1 LEKFTAAGN
10 QVMANQIA
18 ARLGV
23 LLGIDTAEF
32 SSGVDK
38 AVSETRKLKRSIES
52 EMKNAE
58 KEIQR
63 IKYAVEDYG
72 KEVSAVTLMQRQLA
86 EGGRYANLAKSSDS
100 FAKAMLKEA
109 AALDAVV
116 ASQKKLN
123 GSRSSKEMGLDRFQ
137 KQALAYQTT
146 DIVTSLAG
154 GQNPFMVLLQQGG
167 QLRDQFGGFK
177 ELFSA
182 ISQVVTFSRV
192 AFVGLAGALGI
203 VGVAAYKGAAELAK
217 LRDDL
222 ILTNNYAGIT
232 ASGFVKLSRSLA
244 DDLKI
249 SIGDAKTIFG
259 SLVASGKIT
268 QANLDSVATAIGMV
282 AKLSDESADAVM
294 QRLLPAFDGT
304 ASSAKR
310 LNEQYNFLNLTQY
323 KHIEQLNRQ
332 GKLQEA
338 AKFTADAL
346 TASLQGQ
353 KREVGALESAFSK
366 ISKTASELW
375 NTLKQIGMPSTLQ
388 DAVDNT
394 RKAMLSAADSLSGP
408 MSPLAKANAER
419 RFEQAREAYLAASGK
434 LRADVE
440 RVEKESAKKA
450 AEQAKIDNWTKAGGA
465 EKAASYVAEYQ
476 KLKADEVFQREMFN
490 ATRFEQIRL
499 ESAKR
504 VKEKELELARASG
517 QEMGQ
522 FSGQQK
528 NILNQFKINEELKVA
543 QEIQKINREAF
554 KQENNRQIT
563 EKNSLDM
570 EKQKMGIYQSNFF
583 LTAAEAKLAEQRLE
597 TQQEIAKILAKEDL
611 TDDAK
616 RKLVEQQEAIGK
628 TKEEII
634 SLSDKLQYVKD
645 VNQAVFSSMTMAIEA
660 FVLTGKFSM
669 ENFVKSILA
678 SFVKIQAQWMAL
690 SMMRGLG
697 SIFGGMSAGP
707 QPLGM
712 YGGAGFGS
720 PMAAG
725 GFTSGGMPHLVGENG
740 PELFVPQGAGTIV
753 PNQQM
758 SSYGSGQSQNVFN
771 GPYIASMNAI
781 DTQSGIQFLAKNK
794 MTIWS
799 MNQSANRSI
808 PAGR

>member
-1 LEKFTAAGN
+1 
-10 QVMANQIA
+10 MANQIA

-23 LLGIDTAEF
+23 LLGIDIAEF

-38 AVSETRKLKRSIES
+38 AVADTRKLKRSIES
-52 EMKNAE
+52 EMKTAE

-63 IKYAVEDYG
+63 IRYAVEDYG
-72 KEVSAVTLMQRQLA
+72 KEVSAVTLMQRQLS
-86 EGGRYANLAKSSDS
+86 EGGRYANLAKSSKS
-100 FAKAMLKEA
+100 FSEAMLKEA

-123 GSRSSKEMGLDRFQ
+123 GARSSKEMGLDRFQ

-217 LRDDL
+217 IRDDL

-232 ASGFVKLSRSLA
+232 ASGFVKLSRSLS

-282 AKLSDESADAVM
+282 AKLSDESADSVM

-304 ASSAKR
+304 TSSAKR
-310 LNEQYNFLNLTQY
+310 LNEQYNFLNITQY
-323 KHIEQLNRQ
+323 KHIEQLNRE

-353 KREVGALESAFSK
+353 KRELGFLESAY
-366 ISKTASELW
+366 KTVTMAASEFW
-375 NTLKQIGMPSTLQ
+375 NMMLNIGKPSTLQ
-388 DAVDNT
+388 DVVDNSF
-394 RKAMLSAADSLSGP
+394 KAMQSSALALMGP

-419 RFEQAREAYLAASGK
+419 LFQQSKDAFFKASAE
-434 LRADVE
+434 LRAEVE
-440 RVEKESAKKA
+440 KAEKESAQKA

-490 ATRFEQIRL
+490 ATKFEQIRL

-504 VKEKELELARASG
+504 IKEKELEMARESG
-517 QEMGQ
+517 QQFGT
-522 FSGQQK
+522 FSGQQAK
-528 NILNQFKINEELKVA
+528 NLNQFKINEELKVA
-543 QEIQKINREAF
+543 QEIQKINLEAA
-554 KQENNRQIT
+554 KQVVDKQIT
-563 EKNSLDM
+563 EKNSLDL

-597 TQQEIAKILAKEDL
+597 TQQEIAKIVANKNITEE
-611 TDDAK
+611 TKA
-616 RKLVEQQEAIGK
+616 KLVEQQEAIGK

-634 SLSDKLQYVKD
+634 SLGDRLQYVKD

-669 ENFVKSILA
+669 ENFTKSILA
-678 SFVKIQAQWMAL
+678 SFIKIQAQWMAM

-707 QPLGM
+707 EPLGM
-712 YGGAGFGS
+712 YGGAGFT

-740 PELFVPQGAGTIV
+740 PELFVPKGAGTII
-753 PNQQM
+753 PNQRMNDYAGGGAQT
-758 SSYGSGQSQNVFN
+758 VFN
-771 GPYIASMNAI
+771 GPYIANMQAI
-781 DTQSGIQFLAKNK
+781 DTQSGVQFLAKNK

>member
-1 LEKFTAAGN
+1 
-10 QVMANQIA
+10 MANQIA

-72 KEVSAVTLMQRQLA
+72 KEVTAVTLMQRQLA
-86 EGGRYANLAKSSDS
+86 EGGKYANLAKSSDT

-116 ASQKKLN
+116 AANSKLN
-123 GSRSSKEMGLDRFQ
+123 KSRSSKEMGLDRFQ

-182 ISQVVTFSRV
+182 IGQVVTFSRV
-192 AFVGLAGALGI
+192 AFVGLGAALGV
-203 VGVAAYKGAAELAK
+203 VGFAAYKGAAELAK

-232 ASGFVKLSRSLA
+232 ASGFVKLSRSLS

-282 AKLSDESADAVM
+282 AKLSDESTEAVM

-323 KHIEQLNRQ
+323 KQIEQLNRQ

-353 KREVGALESAFSK
+353 KRELGSLESAWSATTK
-366 ISKTASELW
+366 AASEFW
-375 NTLKQIGMPSTLQ
+375 NMMLNIGKPSTLQ
-388 DAVDNT
+388 DAIDNS
-394 RKAMLSAADSLSGP
+394 RKAMLSAAEALGGP
-408 MSPLAKANAER
+408 MSPLAKAKAQKL
-419 RFEQAREAYLAASGK
+419 FDQAREAYLAASGK
-434 LRADVE
+434 LRTEVE
-440 RVEKESAKKA
+440 KAEKESAQKA
-450 AEQAKIDNWTKAGGA
+450 AEQAKIANWDKINGA
-465 EKAASYVAEYQ
+465 EKVASYVAEYQ
-476 KLKADEVFQREMFN
+476 KLKADEIFQREMFN
-490 ATRFEQIRL
+490 ATKFEKIRL

-504 VKEKELELARASG
+504 IREKEVELAKANE

-522 FSGQQK
+522 LSGQQSK
-528 NILNQFKINEELKVA
+528 ILNQFRRNEELKVA
-543 QEIQKINREAF
+543 QEIQKINREAYKSASE
-554 KQENNRQIT
+554 KQIAEQDA
-563 EKNSLDM
+563 LAM
-570 EKQKMGIYQSNFF
+570 EQQKMGIYQENFF
-583 LTAAEAKLAEQRLE
+583 LSAAEAKLAEQRLE
-597 TQQEIAKILAKEDL
+597 TQQKIAEILRNEDL
-611 TDDAK
+611 TGGAK
-616 RKLVEQQEAIGK
+616 EKLIEQQESIGK
-628 TKEEII
+628 AKEGII
-634 SLSDKLQYVKD
+634 ELGEKLKYIKD
-645 VNQAVFSSMTMAIEA
+645 VNQAVFSSMTSAIEA
-660 FVLTGKFSM
+660 FLITGKF
-669 ENFVKSILA
+669 NFANFAASVLANIL
-678 SFVKIQAQWMAL
+678 KIQAEMLA
-690 SMMRGLG
+690 MTAMRGF
-697 SIFGGMSAGP
+697 SSAFGGAIASGIASMFTPGPVQLAG
-707 QPLGM
+707 
-712 YGGAGFGS
+712 

-725 GFTSGGMPHLVGENG
+725 GFTPGNSAHLVGENG
-740 PELFVPQGAGTIV
+740 PELFVPQGAGTII
-753 PNQQM
+753 PNQRM
-758 SSYGSGQSQNVFN
+758 SGVLN
-771 GPYIASMNAI
+771 GGNTYVTNNYIDAI
-781 DTQSGIQFLAKNK
+781 DTKSFEDRLYGSSKAVWAANQYGNKNISTSR
-794 MTIWS
+794 MRT
-799 MNQSANRSI
+799 
-808 PAGR
+808 

>member
-1 LEKFTAAGN
+1 
-10 QVMANQIA
+10 MANQIA

-32 SSGVDK
+32 SVGVDK
-38 AVSETRKLKRSIES
+38 AVSETRKLQRSIES
-52 EMKNAE
+52 EMKKAE
-58 KEIQR
+58 KEIRQ

-72 KEVSAVTLMQRQLA
+72 KEVTAVTLMQRKLA
-86 EGGRYANLAKSSDS
+86 EGGMYENIGKERKDYAA
-100 FAKAMLKEA
+100 AMLREA
-109 AALDAVV
+109 AAIDAVTT
-116 ASQKKLN
+116 SQKKLN
-123 GSRSSKEMGLDRFQ
+123 GARSSKEMGLDRFQ

-182 ISQVVTFSRV
+182 ISQVVTLSRV

-217 LRDDL
+217 IRDDL

-232 ASGFVKLSRSLA
+232 ASGFVKLSRSLS

-282 AKLSDESADAVM
+282 AKLSDESSEAVM

-304 ASSAKR
+304 TSSAKR

-346 TASLQGQ
+346 TSSLQGQ
-353 KREVGALESAFSK
+353 KRELGFLESAFSSV
-366 ISKTASELW
+366 SKAASEFW
-375 NTLKQIGMPSTLQ
+375 NMMLNIGKPSVLQ
-388 DAVDNT
+388 DAVDNS
-394 RKAMLSAADSLSGP
+394 RKAMLAAADALGGE
-408 MSPLAKANAER
+408 MSPMARSKAEKL
-419 RFEQAREAYLAASGK
+419 FEQARKSYLDASGK
-434 LRADVE
+434 LRAEVE
-440 RVEKESAKKA
+440 KAEKESAQKA

-476 KLKADEVFQREMFN
+476 KLKADEVFQRDMFN
-490 ATRFEQIRL
+490 ATKFEKVRL

-504 VKEKELELARASG
+504 IKDKEVELARASG

-522 FSGQQK
+522 FAGEQAK
-528 NILNQFKINEELKVA
+528 ILAQFKINEELKVA
-543 QEIQKINREAF
+543 QQIQQINREAF
-554 KQENNRQIT
+554 KAARDKQIT
-563 EKNSLDM
+563 ERDSLDM
-570 EKQKMGIYQSNFF
+570 EKQKMGIYQSNIF
-583 LTAAEAKLAEQRLE
+583 LTQTEAKIAEDRLANEQKIA
-597 TQQEIAKILAKEDL
+597 EIMRNEDL
-611 TDDAK
+611 TGDAK
-616 RKLVEQQEAIGK
+616 SRLIEQQTEIGN
-628 TKEEII
+628 TRTEIT
-634 SLSDKLQYVKD
+634 LLGERLQYVKD
-645 VNQAVFSSMTMAIEA
+645 VNQAVFTSMTQAIQA
-660 FVLTGKFSM
+660 FLITGKL
-669 ENFVKSILA
+669 NFKDFTLSVIGNLLQ
-678 SFVKIQAQWMAL
+678 IQAQYMA
-690 SMMRGLG
+690 MAAMRGLG
-697 SIFGGMSAGP
+697 SLFGGASAGP
-707 QPLGM
+707 EPLGM
-712 YGGAGFGS
+712 FGGAGFT

-740 PELFVPQGAGTIV
+740 PELFVPRSAGTII
-753 PNQQM
+753 PNQRMNDYAGGGAQT
-758 SSYGSGQSQNVFN
+758 VFN
-771 GPYIASMNAI
+771 GPYIANMQAI
-781 DTQSGIQFLAKNK
+781 DTQSGVQFLAKNK

>member
-1 LEKFTAAGN
+1 
-10 QVMANQIA
+10 MANQIA

-38 AVSETRKLKRSIES
+38 AVADTRKLKRSIES

-86 EGGRYANLAKSSDS
+86 EGGRYANLAKSSDT

-116 ASQKKLN
+116 ASQKNLN
-123 GSRSSKEMGLDRFQ
+123 GARSSKEMGLDRFQ

-154 GQNPFMVLLQQGG
+154 GQNPLMVLLQQGG

-192 AFVGLAGALGI
+192 AFVGLGGALGI
-203 VGVAAYKGAAELAK
+203 VGLAAYKGAAELAK

-232 ASGFVKLSRSLA
+232 ASGFVKLSRSLS

-268 QANLDSVATAIGMV
+268 QANLDSIATAIGRV
-282 AKLSDESADAVM
+282 AKLSDESAEAVA
-294 QRLLPAFDGT
+294 QRLLPSFDGT
-304 ASSAKR
+304 TSSAQR
-310 LNEQYNFLNLTQY
+310 LNQQYNFLTIAQY
-323 KHIEQLNRQ
+323 KYIEQLNRQ

-346 TASLQGQ
+346 TTSLQGQ
-353 KREVGALESAFSK
+353 KRELGFLESAWSATTK
-366 ISKTASELW
+366 AASEFW
-375 NTLKQIGMPSTLQ
+375 NMMLNIGKPSTLQ
-388 DAVDNT
+388 DAVDNS
-394 RKAMLSAADSLSGP
+394 RKAMLAAADSLGGP
-408 MSPLAKANAER
+408 MSPLAKER
-419 RFEQAREAYLAASGK
+419 AQKLFDQAREAYLAASGK
-434 LRADVE
+434 LRAE
-440 RVEKESAKKA
+440 VEKAEKEAAQKA

-465 EKAASYVAEYQ
+465 EKAAAYVAEYQ
-476 KLKADEVFQREMFN
+476 KLKADEVYQRESYN
-490 ATRFEQIRL
+490 ATKFEKVKL

-504 VKEKELELARASG
+504 IKDKEVELARASG
-517 QEMGQ
+517 QELGQ
-522 FSGQQK
+522 FAGEQAK
-528 NILNQFKINEELKVA
+528 ILAQFKINEELKVS
-543 QEIQKINREAF
+543 QQIQQINREAF
-554 KQENNRQIT
+554 KTARDKQIT
-563 EKNSLDM
+563 EQDSLDM
-570 EKQKMGIYQSNFF
+570 EKQKMGIYQSNLF
-583 LTAAEAKLAEQRLE
+583 LTQTEAKIAEDRLANEQKIA
-597 TQQEIAKILAKEDL
+597 EIMRNEDL
-611 TDDAK
+611 TGEAK
-616 RKLVEQQEAIGK
+616 ARLIEQQKEIGK
-628 TKEEII
+628 TRDEINY
-634 SLSDKLQYVKD
+634 LGERLQYVKD
-645 VNQAVFSSMTMAIEA
+645 VNSAVFTSMTQAIQA
-660 FVLTGKFSM
+660 FLITGKL
-669 ENFVKSILA
+669 NFKDFALSVIANLLQ
-678 SFVKIQAQWMAL
+678 IQAQYAAMSA
-690 SMMRGLG
+690 MRGLG
-697 SIFGGMSAGP
+697 ALFGGMFSSGASAGTH
-707 QPLGM
+707 GM
-712 YGGAGFGS
+712 STGTFSGS
-720 PMAAG
+720 AFQLPTAADG
-725 GFTSGGMPHLVGENG
+725 GFINSPTLVGENG
-740 PELFVPQGAGTIV
+740 PELFVPSGAGTII

-758 SSYGSGQSQNVFN
+758 NNYGSGQPQNVFN
-771 GPYIASMNAI
+771 GPYIASMQAI

>member
-1 LEKFTAAGN
+1 
-10 QVMANQIA
+10 MANQIA

-38 AVSETRKLKRSIES
+38 AVAETRKLKRSIES
-52 EMKNAE
+52 EMKTAE

-86 EGGRYANLAKSSDS
+86 EGGRYANLAKSSATFS
-100 FAKAMLKEA
+100 QAMLKEA

-123 GSRSSKEMGLDRFQ
+123 GARSSKEMGLDRFQ

-217 LRDDL
+217 IRDDL

-232 ASGFVKLSRSLA
+232 ASGFVKLSRSLS

-282 AKLSDESADAVM
+282 AKLSDESSDAVM

-304 ASSAKR
+304 TSSAKR

-346 TASLQGQ
+346 TSSLQSQ
-353 KREVGALESAFSK
+353 KRELGALESAFSA
-366 ISKTASELW
+366 ITKTASEFW
-375 NTLKQIGMPSTLQ
+375 NTLKNIGKPDTLQ
-388 DAVDNT
+388 DAVDNS
-394 RKAMLSAADSLSGP
+394 RKAMLAAADSLGGP
-408 MSPLAKANAER
+408 MSPLAKANAEK
-419 RFEQAREAYLAASGK
+419 RFEEARKAYIAASAK
-434 LRADVE
+434 LSADVE
-440 RVEKESAKKA
+440 RVEKQSAERA

-476 KLKADEVFQREMFN
+476 KLKADEVFQREMYN
-490 ATRFEQIRL
+490 ATKFEQIRL

-522 FSGQQK
+522 FSGQQSK
-528 NILNQFKINEELKVA
+528 ILAQFKKNEELKVA
-543 QEIQKINREAF
+543 QEIQKVNREAA
-554 KQENNRQIT
+554 KQVTDRQVT
-563 EKNSLDM
+563 EKNSLDL
-570 EKQKMGIYQSNFF
+570 EKQKMGVYQSNLF
-583 LTAAEAKLAEQRLE
+583 LTQTEAKIAEDRLINA
-597 TQQEIAKILAKEDL
+597 QEIAKINANKDL
-611 TDDAK
+611 TSEAK
-616 RKLVEQQEAIGK
+616 TRLIEQQKAIGE
-628 TKEEII
+628 TREEIT
-634 SLSDKLQYVKD
+634 LLGERLQYVRD
-645 VNQAVFSSMTMAIEA
+645 VNAAVFTSMTQAIQA
-660 FVLTGKFSM
+660 FLITGKL
-669 ENFVKSILA
+669 NFKDFALSVIANLL
-678 SFVKIQAQWMAL
+678 KIQAQYMA
-690 SMMRGLG
+690 MAAMRGLG
-697 SIFGGMSAGP
+697 SLLGGLGGASAGTHGMSTGTFS
-707 QPLGM
+707 GS
-712 YGGAGFGS
+712 GFQLL
-720 PMAAG
+720 A
-725 GFTSGGMPHLVGENG
+725 SGGTITGPSIVGENG
-740 PELFVPQGAGTIV
+740 PELFVPSGAGTII
-753 PNQQM
+753 PNQRMNDYAGGGAQT
-758 SSYGSGQSQNVFN
+758 VFN
-771 GPYIASMNAI
+771 GPYIANMSAI
-781 DTQSGIQFLAKNK
+781 DTQSGVQFLAKNK

>member
-1 LEKFTAAGN
+1 
-10 QVMANQIA
+10 MANQIA

-23 LLGIDTAEF
+23 LLGIDIAEF

-38 AVSETRKLKRSIES
+38 AVADTRKLKRSIES
-52 EMKNAE
+52 EMKTAE

-63 IKYAVEDYG
+63 IRYAVEDYG
-72 KEVSAVTLMQRQLA
+72 KEVSAVTLMQRQLS
-86 EGGRYANLAKSSDS
+86 EGGRYANLAKSSKS
-100 FAKAMLKEA
+100 FSEAMLKEA

-123 GSRSSKEMGLDRFQ
+123 GARSSKEMGLDRFQ

-217 LRDDL
+217 IRDDL

-232 ASGFVKLSRSLA
+232 ASGFVKLSRSLS

-282 AKLSDESADAVM
+282 AKLSDESSEAVM

-304 ASSAKR
+304 TSSAKR

-346 TASLQGQ
+346 TSSLQGQ
-353 KREVGALESAFSK
+353 KRELGFLESAFSSV
-366 ISKTASELW
+366 SKAASEFW
-375 NTLKQIGMPSTLQ
+375 NMMLNIGKPSVLQ
-388 DAVDNT
+388 DAVDNS
-394 RKAMLSAADSLSGP
+394 RKAMLAAADALGGE
-408 MSPLAKANAER
+408 MSPMARSRAEKL
-419 RFEQAREAYLAASGK
+419 FEQARKSYLDASGK
-434 LRADVE
+434 LRAEVE
-440 RVEKESAKKA
+440 KAEKESAQKA

-476 KLKADEVFQREMFN
+476 KLKADEVYQREMFN
-490 ATRFEQIRL
+490 ASKFEKVRL

-504 VKEKELELARASG
+504 IKDKEVELARASG

-522 FSGQQK
+522 FAGEQAK
-528 NILNQFKINEELKVA
+528 ILAQFKINEELKVA
-543 QEIQKINREAF
+543 QQIQQINREAF
-554 KQENNRQIT
+554 KAAKEKQIT
-563 EKNSLDM
+563 ERDSLDM
-570 EKQKMGIYQSNFF
+570 EKQKMGIYQSNIF
-583 LTAAEAKLAEQRLE
+583 LTQTEAKIAEDRLANEQKIA
-597 TQQEIAKILAKEDL
+597 EIMRNEDL
-611 TDDAK
+611 TGDAK
-616 RKLVEQQEAIGK
+616 SKLIEQQTEIGN
-628 TKEEII
+628 TRTEIT
-634 SLSDKLQYVKD
+634 LLGERLQYVKD
-645 VNQAVFSSMTMAIEA
+645 VNAAVFTSMTQAIQA
-660 FVLTGKFSM
+660 FLITGKL
-669 ENFVKSILA
+669 NFKDFALSVIGNLLQ
-678 SFVKIQAQWMAL
+678 IQAQYMA
-690 SMMRGLG
+690 MAAMRGLG
-697 SIFGGMSAGP
+697 SLLGGLGGASAGTHGMSTGTFS
-707 QPLGM
+707 GS
-712 YGGAGFGS
+712 GFQLL
-720 PMAAG
+720 A
-725 GFTSGGMPHLVGENG
+725 SGGPITGPSIVGENG
-740 PELFVPQGAGTIV
+740 PELFVPKGAGTII
-753 PNQQM
+753 PNQRMNDYAGGGAQT
-758 SSYGSGQSQNVFN
+758 VFN
-771 GPYIASMNAI
+771 GPYIANMQAI
-781 DTQSGIQFLAKNK
+781 DTQSGVQFLAKNK

>member
-1 LEKFTAAGN
+1 
-10 QVMANQIA
+10 MANQIA

-38 AVSETRKLKRSIES
+38 AVADTRKLKRSIES

-86 EGGRYANLAKSSDS
+86 EGGRYANLAKSSDT

-109 AALDAVV
+109 AALDAVM
-116 ASQKKLN
+116 AAQKNLN
-123 GSRSSKEMGLDRFQ
+123 GVRSSKEMGLDRFQ

-167 QLRDQFGGFK
+167 QLRDQFGGFR

-182 ISQVVTFSRV
+182 ISQVVTLSRV
-192 AFVGLAGALGI
+192 AFVGLGGALGI
-203 VGVAAYKGAAELAK
+203 VGLAAYKGAAELAK

-282 AKLSDESADAVM
+282 AKLSDESAEAVM
-294 QRLLPAFDGT
+294 QKLLPAFDGT
-304 ASSAKR
+304 TSSAQR
-310 LNEQYNFLNLTQY
+310 LNQQYNFLTITQFKY
-323 KHIEQLNRQ
+323 IEQLNRQ

-346 TASLQGQ
+346 TDSLQGQ
-353 KREVGALESAFSK
+353 KRELGFLESAW
-366 ISKTASELW
+366 SKTTKAASEFW
-375 NTLKQIGMPSTLQ
+375 NMMLNIGKPSTLQ
-388 DAVDNT
+388 DAVDNS
-394 RKAMLSAADSLSGP
+394 RKAMLAAAEALGGP
-408 MSPLAKANAER
+408 MSPLAKANAEKM
-419 RFEQAREAYLAASGK
+419 FDQAREAYLAASGK
-434 LRADVE
+434 LRAEVE
-440 RVEKESAKKA
+440 KAEKESAQKA

-476 KLKADEVFQREMFN
+476 KLKADEVYQRESYN
-490 ATRFEQIRL
+490 ATKFEKVKL

-504 VKEKELELARASG
+504 IKDKEVELARASG

-522 FSGQQK
+522 FAGEQAK
-528 NILNQFKINEELKVA
+528 ILAQFKINEELKVS
-543 QEIQKINREAF
+543 QQIQQINREAF
-554 KQENNRQIT
+554 KTARDKQIT
-563 EKNSLDM
+563 EQDSLDM
-570 EKQKMGIYQSNFF
+570 EKQKMGIYQSNLF
-583 LTAAEAKLAEQRLE
+583 LTQTEAKIAEDRLANEQKIA
-597 TQQEIAKILAKEDL
+597 EIMRNEDL
-611 TDDAK
+611 TGEAK
-616 RKLVEQQEAIGK
+616 ARLIEQQKEIGK
-628 TKEEII
+628 TREEINY
-634 SLSDKLQYVKD
+634 LGERLQYVKD
-645 VNQAVFSSMTMAIEA
+645 VNSAVFTSMTQAIQA
-660 FVLTGKFSM
+660 FLITGKM
-669 ENFVKSILA
+669 NFKDFAMSVIANLLQ
-678 SFVKIQAQWMAL
+678 IQAQYAAMSA
-690 SMMRGLG
+690 MRGLG
-697 SIFGGMSAGP
+697 ALFGGMFPGGASAGTH
-707 QPLGM
+707 GM
-712 YGGAGFGS
+712 STGTFSGAAFQLPG
-720 PMAAG
+720 AADG
-725 GFTSGGMPHLVGENG
+725 GFINGPTLVGENG
-740 PELFVPQGAGTIV
+740 PELFIPNGSGTII
-753 PNQQM
+753 PNQRM
-758 SSYGSGQSQNVFN
+758 NSYGSGQPQNVFN
-771 GPYIASMNAI
+771 GPYIANMQAI

>member
-1 LEKFTAAGN
+1 
-10 QVMANQIA
+10 MANQIA

-32 SSGVDK
+32 SVGVDK
-38 AVSETRKLKRSIES
+38 AVSETRKLQRSIES
-52 EMKNAE
+52 EMKKAE
-58 KEIQR
+58 KEIRQ

-72 KEVSAVTLMQRQLA
+72 KEVTAVTLMQRKLA
-86 EGGRYANLAKSSDS
+86 EGGMYENIGKERKDYAA
-100 FAKAMLKEA
+100 AMLREA
-109 AALDAVV
+109 AAIDAVTT
-116 ASQKKLN
+116 SQKKLN
-123 GSRSSKEMGLDRFQ
+123 GARSSKEMGLDRFQ

-217 LRDDL
+217 IRDDL

-232 ASGFVKLSRSLA
+232 ASGFVKLSRSLS

-282 AKLSDESADAVM
+282 AKLSDESSDAVM

-304 ASSAKR
+304 TSSAKR
-310 LNEQYNFLNLTQY
+310 LNEQYNFLNITQY

-346 TASLQGQ
+346 TNSLQGQ
-353 KREVGALESAFSK
+353 KRELGFLESAFSSV
-366 ISKTASELW
+366 SKAASEFW
-375 NTLKQIGMPSTLQ
+375 NMMLNIGKPSTLQ
-388 DAVDNT
+388 DVVDNSF
-394 RKAMLSAADSLSGP
+394 KAMQSSALALMGP

-419 RFEQAREAYLAASGK
+419 LFQQSKDAFFKASAE
-434 LRADVE
+434 LRAEVE
-440 RVEKESAKKA
+440 KAEKESAKKA
-450 AEQAKIDNWTKAGGA
+450 AEQAKINNWDKINGA

-476 KLKADEVFQREMFN
+476 KLKADEIFQREMFN
-490 ATRFEQIRL
+490 ASKFEKVRL

-504 VKEKELELARASG
+504 IKDKEVELAKASE

-522 FSGQQK
+522 LSGHQSK
-528 NILNQFKINEELKVA
+528 ILAQFKINEELKVA
-543 QEIQKINREAF
+543 QQIQQINREAF
-554 KQENNRQIT
+554 KSATEKQIT
-563 EKNSLDM
+563 ERDSLDM
-570 EKQKMGIYQSNFF
+570 EKQKMGIYQSNIF
-583 LTAAEAKLAEQRLE
+583 LTQTEAKIAEDRLANEQKIA
-597 TQQEIAKILAKEDL
+597 EIMRNEDL
-611 TDDAK
+611 TGDAK
-616 RKLVEQQEAIGK
+616 SRLIEQQTEIGN
-628 TKEEII
+628 TRTEIT
-634 SLSDKLQYVKD
+634 LLGERLQYVKD
-645 VNQAVFSSMTMAIEA
+645 VNQAVFTSMTQAIQA
-660 FVLTGKFSM
+660 FLITGK
-669 ENFVKSILA
+669 L
-678 SFVKIQAQWMAL
+678 SFKDFALSVIGNLLQIQAQYMA
-690 SMMRGLG
+690 MAAMRGLG
-697 SIFGGMSAGP
+697 SLFGGMSAGP
-707 QPLGM
+707 EPLGM
-712 YGGAGFGS
+712 FGGAGFT

-725 GFTSGGMPHLVGENG
+725 GFTSGGTPHLVGENG
-740 PELFVPQGAGTIV
+740 PELFVPKGAGTII
-753 PNQQM
+753 PNQRMNDYAGGGAQT
-758 SSYGSGQSQNVFN
+758 VFN
-771 GPYIASMNAI
+771 GPYIANMQAI
-781 DTQSGIQFLAKNK
+781 DTQSGVQFLAKNK

>member
-1 LEKFTAAGN
+1 
-10 QVMANQIA
+10 MANQIA

-32 SSGVDK
+32 SVGVDK
-38 AVSETRKLKRSIES
+38 AVSETRKLQRSIES
-52 EMKNAE
+52 EMKKAE
-58 KEIQR
+58 KEIRQ

-72 KEVSAVTLMQRQLA
+72 KEVTAVTLMQRKLA
-86 EGGRYANLAKSSDS
+86 EGGMYENIGKERKDYAA
-100 FAKAMLKEA
+100 AMLREA
-109 AALDAVV
+109 AAIDAVTT
-116 ASQKKLN
+116 SQKKLN
-123 GSRSSKEMGLDRFQ
+123 GARSSKEMGLDRFQ

-217 LRDDL
+217 IRDDL

-232 ASGFVKLSRSLA
+232 ASGFVKLSRSLS

-282 AKLSDESADAVM
+282 AKLSDESSEAVM

-304 ASSAKR
+304 TSSAKR

-346 TASLQGQ
+346 TSSLQGQ
-353 KREVGALESAFSK
+353 KRELGFLESAFSSV
-366 ISKTASELW
+366 SKAASEFW
-375 NTLKQIGMPSTLQ
+375 NMMLNIGKPSVLQ
-388 DAVDNT
+388 DAVDNS
-394 RKAMLSAADSLSGP
+394 RKAMLAAADALGGP
-408 MSPLAKANAER
+408 MSPLAKANAEKL
-419 RFEQAREAYLAASGK
+419 FDQAKKTYLEASAK
-434 LRADVE
+434 LRAEVE
-440 RVEKESAKKA
+440 KAEKESAQKA
-450 AEQAKIDNWTKAGGA
+450 AEQAKINNWDKINGA

-476 KLKADEVFQREMFN
+476 KLKADEIFQREMFN
-490 ATRFEQIRL
+490 ASKFEKVRL

-504 VKEKELELARASG
+504 IKDKEVELAKANE

-522 FSGQQK
+522 LSGHQSK
-528 NILNQFKINEELKVA
+528 ILAQFKINEELKVA
-543 QEIQKINREAF
+543 QQIQQINREAF
-554 KQENNRQIT
+554 KSATEKQIT
-563 EKNSLDM
+563 ERDSLDM
-570 EKQKMGIYQSNFF
+570 EKQKMGIYQSNIF
-583 LTAAEAKLAEQRLE
+583 LTQTEAKIAEDRLANEQKIA
-597 TQQEIAKILAKEDL
+597 EIMRNEDL
-611 TDDAK
+611 TGDAK
-616 RKLVEQQEAIGK
+616 SRLIEQQTEIGN
-628 TKEEII
+628 TRTEIT
-634 SLSDKLQYVKD
+634 LLGERLQYVKD
-645 VNQAVFSSMTMAIEA
+645 VNQAVFTSMTQAIQA
-660 FVLTGKFSM
+660 FLITGK
-669 ENFVKSILA
+669 L
-678 SFVKIQAQWMAL
+678 SFKDFALSVIGNLLQIQAQYMA
-690 SMMRGLG
+690 MAAMRGLG
-697 SIFGGMSAGP
+697 SLFGGMSAGP
-707 QPLGM
+707 EPLGM
-712 YGGAGFGS
+712 FGGAGFT

-740 PELFVPQGAGTIV
+740 PELFVPRGAGTII
-753 PNQQM
+753 PNQRMNDYAGGGAQT
-758 SSYGSGQSQNVFN
+758 VFN
-771 GPYIASMNAI
+771 GPYIANMQAI
-781 DTQSGIQFLAKNK
+781 DTQSGVQFLAKNK

>member
-1 LEKFTAAGN
+1 
-10 QVMANQIA
+10 MANQIA

-23 LLGIDTAEF
+23 LLGIDIAEF

-38 AVSETRKLKRSIES
+38 AVADTRKLKRSIES
-52 EMKNAE
+52 EMKTAE

-63 IKYAVEDYG
+63 IRYAVEDYG

-86 EGGRYANLAKSSDS
+86 EGGRYANLAKSSAS
-100 FAKAMLKEA
+100 FSQAMLKEA

-123 GSRSSKEMGLDRFQ
+123 GARSSKEMGLDRFQ

-217 LRDDL
+217 IRDDL

-232 ASGFVKLSRSLA
+232 ASGFVKLSRALS

-282 AKLSDESADAVM
+282 AKLSDESSEAVM

-304 ASSAKR
+304 TSSAKR
-310 LNEQYNFLNLTQY
+310 LNEQYNFLNITQY

-346 TASLQGQ
+346 TSSLQGQ
-353 KREVGALESAFSK
+353 KRELGFLESAFSSV
-366 ISKTASELW
+366 SKAASEFW
-375 NTLKQIGMPSTLQ
+375 NMMLNIGKPSVLQ
-388 DAVDNT
+388 DAVDNS
-394 RKAMLSAADSLSGP
+394 RKAMLAAADALGGE
-408 MSPLAKANAER
+408 MSPMARSRAEKL
-419 RFEQAREAYLAASGK
+419 FEQARKSYLDASGK
-434 LRADVE
+434 LRAEVE
-440 RVEKESAKKA
+440 KAEKESAQKA

-476 KLKADEVFQREMFN
+476 KLKADEVYQREMFN
-490 ATRFEQIRL
+490 ASKFEKVRL

-504 VKEKELELARASG
+504 IKDKEVELARASG

-522 FSGQQK
+522 FAGEQAK
-528 NILNQFKINEELKVA
+528 ILAQFKINGELKVA
-543 QEIQKINREAF
+543 QQIQQINREAF
-554 KQENNRQIT
+554 KSATEKQIT
-563 EKNSLDM
+563 ERDSLDM
-570 EKQKMGIYQSNFF
+570 EKQKMGIYQSNIF
-583 LTAAEAKLAEQRLE
+583 LTQTEAKIAEDRLANEQKIA
-597 TQQEIAKILAKEDL
+597 EIMRNEDL
-611 TDDAK
+611 TGDAK
-616 RKLVEQQEAIGK
+616 SRLIEQQTEIGN
-628 TKEEII
+628 TRTEIT
-634 SLSDKLQYVKD
+634 LLGERLQYVKD
-645 VNQAVFSSMTMAIEA
+645 VNQAVFTSMTQAIQA
-660 FVLTGKFSM
+660 FLITGK
-669 ENFVKSILA
+669 L
-678 SFVKIQAQWMAL
+678 SFKDFALSVIGNLLQIQAQYMA
-690 SMMRGLG
+690 MAAMRGLG
-697 SIFGGMSAGP
+697 SLFGGMSAGP
-707 QPLGM
+707 EPLGM
-712 YGGAGFGS
+712 FGGAGFT

-740 PELFVPQGAGTIV
+740 PELFVPRGAGTII
-753 PNQQM
+753 PNQRMNDYAGGGAQT
-758 SSYGSGQSQNVFN
+758 VFN
-771 GPYIASMNAI
+771 GPYIANMQAI
-781 DTQSGIQFLAKNK
+781 DTQSGVQFLAKNK

>member
-1 LEKFTAAGN
+1 
-10 QVMANQIA
+10 MANQIA

-32 SSGVDK
+32 SVGVDK
-38 AVSETRKLKRSIES
+38 AVSETRKLQRSIES
-52 EMKNAE
+52 EMKKAE
-58 KEIQR
+58 KEIRQ

-72 KEVSAVTLMQRQLA
+72 KEVTAVTLMQRKLA
-86 EGGRYANLAKSSDS
+86 EGGMYENIGKERKDYAA
-100 FAKAMLKEA
+100 AMLREA
-109 AALDAVV
+109 AAIDVV
-116 ASQKKLN
+116 TSSQKKLN
-123 GSRSSKEMGLDRFQ
+123 GARSSKEMGLDRFQ

-217 LRDDL
+217 IRDDL

-232 ASGFVKLSRSLA
+232 ASGFVKLSRSLS

-268 QANLDSVATAIGMV
+268 QANLDSVAKAIGMV
-282 AKLSDESADAVM
+282 AKLSDESSEAVM

-304 ASSAKR
+304 TSSAKR

-346 TASLQGQ
+346 TSSLQGQ
-353 KREVGALESAFSK
+353 KRELGFLESAFSSV
-366 ISKTASELW
+366 SKAASEFW
-375 NTLKQIGMPSTLQ
+375 NMMLNIGKPSVLQ
-388 DAVDNT
+388 DAVDNS
-394 RKAMLSAADSLSGP
+394 RKAMLAAADALGGE
-408 MSPLAKANAER
+408 MSPMARSRAEKL
-419 RFEQAREAYLAASGK
+419 FEQARKSYLDASGK
-434 LRADVE
+434 LRAEVE
-440 RVEKESAKKA
+440 KAEKESAQKA
-450 AEQAKIDNWTKAGGA
+450 AEQAKIDNWTKSGGA

-476 KLKADEVFQREMFN
+476 KLKADEVYQREMFN
-490 ATRFEQIRL
+490 ASKFEKVRL

-504 VKEKELELARASG
+504 IKDKEVELARASG

-522 FSGQQK
+522 FAGEQAK
-528 NILNQFKINEELKVA
+528 ILAQFKINEELKVA
-543 QEIQKINREAF
+543 QQIQQINREAF
-554 KQENNRQIT
+554 KAAKEKQIT
-563 EKNSLDM
+563 ERDSLDM
-570 EKQKMGIYQSNFF
+570 EKQKMGIYQSNIF
-583 LTAAEAKLAEQRLE
+583 LTQTEAKIAEDRLANEQKIA
-597 TQQEIAKILAKEDL
+597 EIMRNEDL
-611 TDDAK
+611 TGDAK
-616 RKLVEQQEAIGK
+616 SRLIEQQTEIGN
-628 TKEEII
+628 TRTEIT
-634 SLSDKLQYVKD
+634 LLGERLQYVKD
-645 VNQAVFSSMTMAIEA
+645 VNQAVFTSMTQAIQA
-660 FVLTGKFSM
+660 FLITGKL
-669 ENFVKSILA
+669 NFKDFALSVIANLLQ
-678 SFVKIQAQWMAL
+678 IQAQYMA
-690 SMMRGLG
+690 MAAMRGLG
-697 SIFGGMSAGP
+697 SLFGGMSAGP

-712 YGGAGFGS
+712 YGGAGFT

-740 PELFVPQGAGTIV
+740 PELFVPRGAGTII
-753 PNQQM
+753 PNQRMNDYAGGGAQT
-758 SSYGSGQSQNVFN
+758 VFN
-771 GPYIASMNAI
+771 GPYIANMQAI
-781 DTQSGIQFLAKNK
+781 DTQSGVQFLAKNK

>member
-1 LEKFTAAGN
+1 
-10 QVMANQIA
+10 MANQIA

-38 AVSETRKLKRSIES
+38 AVADTRKLKRSIES

-86 EGGRYANLAKSSDS
+86 EGGRYANLAKSSDT

-109 AALDAVV
+109 AALDAVM
-116 ASQKKLN
+116 AAQKNLN
-123 GSRSSKEMGLDRFQ
+123 GARSSKEMGLDRFQ

-154 GQNPFMVLLQQGG
+154 GQNPLMVLLQQGG
-167 QLRDQFGGFK
+167 QLRDQFGGFR

-182 ISQVVTFSRV
+182 ISQVVTLSRV
-192 AFVGLAGALGI
+192 AFVGLGGALGV
-203 VGVAAYKGAAELAK
+203 VGLAAYKGAAELAK

-244 DDLKI
+244 DDLRI

-282 AKLSDESADAVM
+282 AKLSDESAEAVM
-294 QRLLPAFDGT
+294 QKLLPAFDGT
-304 ASSAKR
+304 TSSAQR
-310 LNEQYNFLNLTQY
+310 LNQQYNFLTITQFKY
-323 KHIEQLNRQ
+323 IEQLNRQ

-346 TASLQGQ
+346 TDSLQGQ
-353 KREVGALESAFSK
+353 KRELGFLESAW
-366 ISKTASELW
+366 SKTTKAASEFW
-375 NTLKQIGMPSTLQ
+375 NMMLNIGKPSTLQ
-388 DAVDNT
+388 DAVDNS
-394 RKAMLSAADSLSGP
+394 RKAMLAAADALGGP
-408 MSPLAKANAER
+408 MSPLAKER
-419 RFEQAREAYLAASGK
+419 AQNLFDQAREAYLAASGK
-434 LRADVE
+434 LRAEVE
-440 RVEKESAKKA
+440 KAEKESAQKA

-465 EKAASYVAEYQ
+465 EKAAAYVAEYQ
-476 KLKADEVFQREMFN
+476 KLKADEVYQRESYN
-490 ATRFEQIRL
+490 ATKFEKVRL

-504 VKEKELELARASG
+504 IKDKEVELAKASG

-522 FSGQQK
+522 FAGEQAK
-528 NILNQFKINEELKVA
+528 ILAQFKINEELKVS
-543 QEIQKINREAF
+543 QQIQQINREAF
-554 KQENNRQIT
+554 KTARDKQIT
-563 EKNSLDM
+563 ERDSLDM
-570 EKQKMGIYQSNFF
+570 EKQKMGIYQSNLF
-583 LTAAEAKLAEQRLE
+583 LTQTEAKIAEDRLLNE
-597 TQQEIAKILAKEDL
+597 QKIAEIMRNEDL
-611 TDDAK
+611 TTEAK
-616 RKLVEQQEAIGK
+616 ARLIEQQKEIGK
-628 TKEEII
+628 TRDEINY
-634 SLSDKLQYVKD
+634 LGERLQYVKD
-645 VNQAVFSSMTMAIEA
+645 VNSAVFTSMTQAIQA
-660 FVLTGKFSM
+660 FLITGKM
-669 ENFVKSILA
+669 NFKDFALSVIANLLQ
-678 SFVKIQAQWMAL
+678 IQAQYAAMSA
-690 SMMRGLG
+690 MRGLG
-697 SIFGGMSAGP
+697 ALFGGMFPGGASAGTH
-707 QPLGM
+707 GM
-712 YGGAGFGS
+712 STGTFSGAAFQLPG
-720 PMAAG
+720 AADG
-725 GFTSGGMPHLVGENG
+725 GFINGPTLVGENG
-740 PELFVPQGAGTIV
+740 PELFIPSGAGTII

-758 SSYGSGQSQNVFN
+758 NNYGSGQPQNVFN
-771 GPYIASMNAI
+771 GPYIASMQAI

>member
-1 LEKFTAAGN
+1 
-10 QVMANQIA
+10 MANQIA

-38 AVSETRKLKRSIES
+38 AVADTRKLKRSIES

-86 EGGRYANLAKSSDS
+86 EGGRYANLAKSSDT
-100 FAKAMLKEA
+100 FAQAMLKEA

-123 GSRSSKEMGLDRFQ
+123 GARSSKEMGLDRFQ

-217 LRDDL
+217 IRDDL

-232 ASGFVKLSRSLA
+232 ASGFVKLSRSLS

-282 AKLSDESADAVM
+282 AKLSDESSDAVM

-304 ASSAKR
+304 TSSAKR

-346 TASLQGQ
+346 TSSLQGQ
-353 KREVGALESAFSK
+353 KRELGFLESAFSSV
-366 ISKTASELW
+366 SKAASEFW
-375 NTLKQIGMPSTLQ
+375 NMMLNIGKPSVLQ
-388 DAVDNT
+388 DAVDNS
-394 RKAMLSAADSLSGP
+394 RKAMLAAADALGGE
-408 MSPLAKANAER
+408 MSPMARSKAEKL
-419 RFEQAREAYLAASGK
+419 FEQARKSYLDASGK
-434 LRADVE
+434 LRAEVE
-440 RVEKESAKKA
+440 KAEKESAQKA

-476 KLKADEVFQREMFN
+476 KLKADEVYQREMFN
-490 ATRFEQIRL
+490 ASKFEKVRL

-504 VKEKELELARASG
+504 IKDKEVELARASG

-522 FSGQQK
+522 FAGEQAK
-528 NILNQFKINEELKVA
+528 ILAQFKINEELKVA
-543 QEIQKINREAF
+543 QQIQQINREAF
-554 KQENNRQIT
+554 KSAREKQIT
-563 EKNSLDM
+563 ERDSLDM
-570 EKQKMGIYQSNFF
+570 EKQKMGIYQSNIF
-583 LTAAEAKLAEQRLE
+583 LTQTEAKIAEDRLANEQKIA
-597 TQQEIAKILAKEDL
+597 EIMRNEDL
-611 TDDAK
+611 TGDAK
-616 RKLVEQQEAIGK
+616 SRLIEQQTEIGN
-628 TKEEII
+628 TRTEIT
-634 SLSDKLQYVKD
+634 LLGERLQYVKD
-645 VNQAVFSSMTMAIEA
+645 VNQAVFTSMTQAIQA
-660 FVLTGKFSM
+660 FLITGK
-669 ENFVKSILA
+669 L
-678 SFVKIQAQWMAL
+678 SFKDFALSVIGNLLQIQAQYMA
-690 SMMRGLG
+690 MAAMRGLG
-697 SIFGGMSAGP
+697 SLFGGMSAGP
-707 QPLGM
+707 EPLGM
-712 YGGAGFGS
+712 FGGAGFT

-740 PELFVPQGAGTIV
+740 PELFVPRGAGTII
-753 PNQQM
+753 PNQRMNDYAGGGAQT
-758 SSYGSGQSQNVFN
+758 VFN
-771 GPYIASMNAI
+771 GPYIANMQAI
-781 DTQSGIQFLAKNK
+781 DTQSGVQFLAKNK

>member
-1 LEKFTAAGN
+1 
-10 QVMANQIA
+10 MANQIA

-38 AVSETRKLKRSIES
+38 AVADTRKLKRSIES
-52 EMKNAE
+52 EMKTAE

-86 EGGRYANLAKSSDS
+86 EGGKYANLAKSSDT

-116 ASQKKLN
+116 AANNKLN
-123 GSRSSKEMGLDRFQ
+123 KSRSSKEMGLDRFQ

-182 ISQVVTFSRV
+182 IGQVVTFSRV
-192 AFVGLAGALGI
+192 AFVGLAGALGV
-203 VGVAAYKGAAELAK
+203 VGFAAYKGAAELAK

-232 ASGFVKLSRSLA
+232 ASGFVKLSRSLS

-268 QANLDSVATAIGMV
+268 QANLDSIATAIGRV
-282 AKLSDESADAVM
+282 AKLSDESAEAVA
-294 QRLLPAFDGT
+294 QRLLPSFDGT
-304 ASSAKR
+304 TSSAQR
-310 LNEQYNFLNLTQY
+310 LNQQYNFLTITQY
-323 KHIEQLNRQ
+323 KYIEQLNRQ

-346 TASLQGQ
+346 TTSLQGQ
-353 KREVGALESAFSK
+353 KREVGALEAAFSAV
-366 ISKTASELW
+366 SKAASEFW
-375 NTLKQIGMPSTLQ
+375 NMMLNIGKPSTLQ
-388 DAVDNT
+388 DAVDNS
-394 RKAMLSAADSLSGP
+394 RKAMLAAADALGGP
-408 MSPLAKANAER
+408 MSPLAKER
-419 RFEQAREAYLAASGK
+419 AQKLFDQAREAYLAASGK
-434 LRADVE
+434 LKAE
-440 RVEKESAKKA
+440 VEKTERESAQKA

-465 EKAASYVAEYQ
+465 EKAAAYVAEYQ
-476 KLKADEVFQREMFN
+476 KLKADEVYQRESYN
-490 ATRFEQIRL
+490 ATKFEKIKL

-504 VKEKELELARASG
+504 IKDKEVELARASG
-517 QEMGQ
+517 QELGQ
-522 FSGQQK
+522 FAGEQAK
-528 NILNQFKINEELKVA
+528 ILAQFKINEELKVS
-543 QEIQKINREAF
+543 QQIQQINREAF
-554 KQENNRQIT
+554 KTARDKQIT
-563 EKNSLDM
+563 EQDSLDM
-570 EKQKMGIYQSNFF
+570 EKQKMGIYQSNLF
-583 LTAAEAKLAEQRLE
+583 LTQTEAKIAEDRLANEQKIA
-597 TQQEIAKILAKEDL
+597 EIMRNEDL
-611 TDDAK
+611 TGEAK
-616 RKLVEQQEAIGK
+616 ARLIEQQKEIGK
-628 TKEEII
+628 TREEINY
-634 SLSDKLQYVKD
+634 LGERLQYVKD
-645 VNQAVFSSMTMAIEA
+645 VNSAVFTSMTQAIQA
-660 FVLTGKFSM
+660 FLITGKM
-669 ENFVKSILA
+669 NFKDFAMSVIANLLQ
-678 SFVKIQAQWMAL
+678 IQAQYAAMSA
-690 SMMRGLG
+690 MRGLG
-697 SIFGGMSAGP
+697 ALFGGMFPGGASAGTH
-707 QPLGM
+707 GM
-712 YGGAGFGS
+712 STGTFSGAAFQL
-720 PMAAG
+720 PTAADG
-725 GFTSGGMPHLVGENG
+725 GFINGPTLVGENG
-740 PELFVPQGAGTIV
+740 PELFIPSGAGTII

-758 SSYGSGQSQNVFN
+758 NNYGSGQPQNVFN
-771 GPYIASMNAI
+771 GPYIASMQAI

>member
-1 LEKFTAAGN
+1 
-10 QVMANQIA
+10 MANQIA

-86 EGGRYANLAKSSDS
+86 EGGRYANLAKSSDT

-109 AALDAVV
+109 AALDAVM

-123 GSRSSKEMGLDRFQ
+123 GTRSSKEMGLDRFQ

-182 ISQVVTFSRV
+182 VSQVVTFSRV

-249 SIGDAKTIFG
+249 SIGDAKTVFG

-304 ASSAKR
+304 TSSAKR

-323 KHIEQLNRQ
+323 KQIEQLNRQ

-353 KREVGALESAFSK
+353 KRELGSLESAFSA
-366 ISKTASELW
+366 ITRTASEFW
-375 NTLKQIGMPSTLQ
+375 NVMLNIGKPSTLQ
-388 DAVDNT
+388 DAVDNS
-394 RKAMLSAADSLSGP
+394 RKAMLSAADALGGP
-408 MSPLAKANAER
+408 MSPMAKARAEKL
-419 RFEQAREAYLAASGK
+419 FDQARESYLAASGK

-440 RVEKESAKKA
+440 KAEKESAQKA

-476 KLKADEVFQREMFN
+476 KLKADEVYQREMYN
-490 ATRFEQIRL
+490 ATKFERVRL

-504 VKEKELELARASG
+504 IKDKEVEIARASG

-522 FSGQQK
+522 FSGQQAK
-528 NILNQFKINEELKVA
+528 IMAQFKINEELKVS

-554 KQENNRQIT
+554 KSASEKQIT
-563 EKNSLDM
+563 EKNTLDM
-570 EKQKMGIYQSNFF
+570 EKQRMGIYQSNFF
-583 LTAAEAKLAEQRLE
+583 LTQTEAKIAEGRLQNE
-597 TQQEIAKILAKEDL
+597 QKIAEIMRNEDL
-611 TDDAK
+611 TSEAK
-616 RKLVEQQEAIGK
+616 TRLIEQQTEIGK
-628 TKEEII
+628 TGEEI
-634 SLSDKLQYVKD
+634 LLLGERLQYIKD
-645 VNQAVFSSMTMAIEA
+645 INSSVFTSMTQAIQA
-660 FVLTGKFSM
+660 FLMTGKFSFKDFTISVIANLM
-669 ENFVKSILA
+669 Q
-678 SFVKIQAQWMAL
+678 IQAQYMAM
-690 SMMRGLG
+690 SAMRGLG
-697 SIFGGMSAGP
+697 SLFGGMFSSGASAGTH
-707 QPLGM
+707 GM
-712 YGGAGFGS
+712 STGTFSGS
-720 PMAAG
+720 AFQLPAAADG
-725 GFTSGGMPHLVGENG
+725 GFINGPTLVGENG
-740 PELFVPQGAGTIV
+740 PEIFLPNGSGTII
-753 PNQQM
+753 PNQRM
-758 SSYGSGQSQNVFN
+758 TNYGNQPQNVFN
-771 GPYIASMNAI
+771 GPYIANMSAI
-781 DTQSGIQFLAKNK
+781 DTKSFEDRLYGSSKA
-794 MTIWS
+794 IWAA
-799 MNQSANRSI
+799 NQYANRNISTS
-808 PAGR
+808 GSRT

>member
-1 LEKFTAAGN
+1 
-10 QVMANQIA
+10 MANQIA

-38 AVSETRKLKRSIES
+38 AVADTRKLKRSIES
-52 EMKNAE
+52 EMKTAE

-86 EGGRYANLAKSSDS
+86 EGGRYANLAKSSDT

-116 ASQKKLN
+116 AANNNLN
-123 GSRSSKEMGLDRFQ
+123 KSRSSKEMGLDRFQ

-154 GQNPFMVLLQQGG
+154 GQNPLMVLLQQGG
-167 QLRDQFGGFK
+167 QLRDQFGGFR

-182 ISQVVTFSRV
+182 ISQVVTLSRV
-192 AFVGLAGALGI
+192 AFVGLGGALGV
-203 VGVAAYKGAAELAK
+203 VGLAAYKGAAELAK

-282 AKLSDESADAVM
+282 AKLSDESSEAVM

-304 ASSAKR
+304 TSSAQR
-310 LNEQYNFLNLTQY
+310 LNQQYNFLTITQFKY
-323 KHIEQLNRQ
+323 IEQLNRQ

-346 TASLQGQ
+346 TSSLQGQ
-353 KREVGALESAFSK
+353 KRELGFLESAWSATTK
-366 ISKTASELW
+366 AASEFW
-375 NTLKQIGMPSTLQ
+375 NMMLNIGKPSTLQ
-388 DAVDNT
+388 DAVDNS
-394 RKAMLSAADSLSGP
+394 RKAMLAAADALGGP
-408 MSPLAKANAER
+408 MSPLAKANAQKL
-419 RFEQAREAYLAASGK
+419 FDQARETYLAASAK
-434 LRADVE
+434 LRE
-440 RVEKESAKKA
+440 EVEKAEKQSAQKA

-465 EKAASYVAEYQ
+465 EKAAAYVAEYQ
-476 KLKADEVFQREMFN
+476 KLKADEVYQREMYN
-490 ATRFEQIRL
+490 ATKFEKVRL

-504 VKEKELELARASG
+504 IKDKEVELARASG

-522 FSGQQK
+522 FAGEQAK
-528 NILNQFKINEELKVA
+528 ILAQFKINEELKVS
-543 QEIQKINREAF
+543 QQIQQINREAF
-554 KQENNRQIT
+554 KTARDKQIT
-563 EKNSLDM
+563 EQDSLDM
-570 EKQKMGIYQSNFF
+570 EKQKMGIYQSNLF
-583 LTAAEAKLAEQRLE
+583 LTQTEAKIAEDRLLNE
-597 TQQEIAKILAKEDL
+597 QKIAEIMRNEDL
-611 TDDAK
+611 TGEAK
-616 RKLVEQQEAIGK
+616 ARLIEQQKEIGK
-628 TKEEII
+628 TRDEINY
-634 SLSDKLQYVKD
+634 LGERLQYVKD
-645 VNQAVFSSMTMAIEA
+645 VNSAVFTSMTQAIQA
-660 FVLTGKFSM
+660 FLITGKM
-669 ENFVKSILA
+669 NFKDFAMSVIANLLQ
-678 SFVKIQAQWMAL
+678 IQAQYAAMSA
-690 SMMRGLG
+690 MRGLG
-697 SIFGGMSAGP
+697 ALFGGMFPGGASAGTH
-707 QPLGM
+707 GM
-712 YGGAGFGS
+712 STGTFSGAAFQLPG
-720 PMAAG
+720 AADG
-725 GFTSGGMPHLVGENG
+725 GFINGPTLVGENG
-740 PELFVPQGAGTIV
+740 PELFVPSGAGTII

-758 SSYGSGQSQNVFN
+758 NNYGSGQAQNVFN
-771 GPYIASMNAI
+771 GPYIASMQAI